1 MELATPLLEPAEF
14 KRGPGG
20 RPTRQ
25 EAERRHAVLLE
36 TAIRLF
42 LERGLDAVSVDE
54 IAKQSAVAKRFI
66 YGRYRDKSELFVAAI
81 EHAVGGSAG
90 RIARVQ
96 AAPRATPQT
105 PFSLSVESCSTSR
118 LQPETLALHRLFI
131 SAAPRFPDLAKLFI
145 TRNRHR
151 SMGEIERVLTYYADK
166 GEIELA
172 APQLMA
178 EQFFIS
184 VVGIPQRAALLG
196 WRETPQERERRL
208 RTAVHLFLD
217 GCRVRETAPKRRDKR
232 PPRNDVT
239 CQDRKSPSSG
249 LAPQAA
255 PRFTNWRGAACA
267 PSGSSNS
274 RSGTIAARP
283 MAQHG

>member
-1 MELATPLLEPAEF
+1 VELATPLLEPAEF

-42 LERGLDAVSVDE
+42 LVRGLDTVSVDE

-81 EHAVGGSAG
+81 EHAFADRLDVLHALKLPHG
-90 RIARVQ
+90 R
-96 AAPRATPQT
+96 AAHGLLAFGRT
-105 PFSLSVESCSTSR
+105 LLDIV
-118 LQPETLALHRLFI
+118 LQPEAVALHRLFI
-131 SAAPRFPDLAKLFI
+131 SSAPRFPDLAKLFI
-145 TRNRHR
+145 ARNRHR
-151 SMGEIERVLTYYADK
+151 FVGEIARVLNHYADK

-184 VVGIPQRAALLG
+184 VAGIPQRGALLG
-196 WRETPQERERRL
+196 WRETPQEQERRL
-208 RTAVHLFLD
+208 RTAVRLFLD
-217 GCRVRETAPKRRDKR
+217 GCGTRR
-232 PPRNDVT
+232 
-239 CQDRKSPSSG
+239 
-249 LAPQAA
+249 AA
-255 PRFTNWRGAACA
+255 KNATR
-267 PSGSSNS
+267 
-274 RSGTIAARP
+274 
-283 MAQHG
+283 

>member
-1 MELATPLLEPAEF
+1 MDLATPLLEPAEF

-25 EAERRHAVLLE
+25 EAERRHAVLLD

-54 IAKQSAVAKRFI
+54 IAKQSSVAKRFI

-81 EHAVGGSAG
+81 EHALADRLDALHAFKLPHG
-90 RIARVQ
+90 RVAFALLAFGRKLLDIA
-96 AAPRATPQT
+96 
-105 PFSLSVESCSTSR
+105 
-118 LQPETLALHRLFI
+118 LQPETLALQRLFI
-131 SAAPRFPDLAKLFI
+131 SSAPRFPDLAKLFI
-145 TRNRHR
+145 ARNRHR
-151 SMGEIERVLTYYADK
+151 SMGEIERVLTHYADK

-184 VVGIPQRAALLG
+184 VVGIPQRGALLG
-196 WRETPQERERRL
+196 LRETPQERERRL

-217 GCRVRETAPKRRDKR
+217 GCRERRSRPK
-232 PPRNDVT
+232 
-239 CQDRKSPSSG
+239 
-249 LAPQAA
+249 
-255 PRFTNWRGAACA
+255 
-267 PSGSSNS
+267 
-274 RSGTIAARP
+274 AAR
-283 MAQHG
+283 

>member
-1 MELATPLLEPAEF
+1 VELATPLLEPAEF

-20 RPTRQ
+20 RPTRK

-54 IAKQSAVAKRFI
+54 IAKRSTVAKRFI

-81 EHAVGGSAG
+81 EHAAVDRFDALHAFKLPRG
-90 RIARVQ
+90 RAAFALQAFGRKLLDIA
-96 AAPRATPQT
+96 
-105 PFSLSVESCSTSR
+105 

-131 SAAPRFPDLAKLFI
+131 SAAPRFPDLAKLFVA
-145 TRNRHR
+145 RNRHR
-151 SMGEIERVLTYYADK
+151 FMGEIERVLTHYADK

-208 RTAVHLFLD
+208 RIAVHLFLD
-217 GCRVRETAPKRRDKR
+217 GCRMRSNRRK
-232 PPRNDVT
+232 
-239 CQDRKSPSSG
+239 
-249 LAPQAA
+249 
-255 PRFTNWRGAACA
+255 
-267 PSGSSNS
+267 
-274 RSGTIAARP
+274 AAR
-283 MAQHG
+283 

>member
-25 EAERRHAVLLE
+25 EAERRHGVLLN

-42 LERGLDAVSVDE
+42 LERGLDAVSIDE

-81 EHAVGGSAG
+81 EHAFADRLDVLHAFRLPQG
-90 RIARVQ
+90 R
-96 AAPRATPQT
+96 AALGLLAFGRT
-105 PFSLSVESCSTSR
+105 LLDIV
-118 LQPETLALHRLFI
+118 LQPEAVALHRLFI
-131 SAAPRFPDLAKLFI
+131 SSAPRFPDLAKLFVA
-145 TRNRHR
+145 RNRHR
-151 SMGEIERVLTYYADK
+151 FVGEIERVLAHYADK

-184 VVGIPQRAALLG
+184 VAGIPQRGALLG

-208 RTAVHLFLD
+208 RIAVHLFLD
-217 GCRVRETAPKRRDKR
+217 GCRTRRNRLK
-232 PPRNDVT
+232 
-239 CQDRKSPSSG
+239 
-249 LAPQAA
+249 
-255 PRFTNWRGAACA
+255 
-267 PSGSSNS
+267 
-274 RSGTIAARP
+274 AAR
-283 MAQHG
+283 